1 MKFGVL
7 GKSLPHTY
15 SPQIHKAFA
24 DYEYTVLERTEE
36 QVHALFEGA
45 EGLDGFNVTIPYK
58 KLAASLCT
66 ELSDE
71 VRELGAA
78 NTIVRLPDGGYKGY
92 NTDVYGFTYML
103 ESAGIEAAGK
113 RCLVLGTGGA
123 SVAVEYA
130 LKKMGAAKIDFCSR
144 SGAINYEN
152 VYEVAADTQIVVNA
166 TPVGMFPNVDDSPVD
181 LSRFSKLYAAADIVY
196 NPSRTRFLQQAQ
208 QLGVKNAG
216 GLSML
221 VAQAW
226 EASRIFMLLEVVS
239 TGSTTTEK
247 SSTTTKKSS
256 TTTEKS
262 SNTIEAVIEKLQ
274 DQMLNVTLIGMPG
287 CGKTTLGKKLASQT
301 NRTFIDLDDEF
312 TKEYGETP
320 AQIITQKGEDTF
332 RSMETALAKKIL
344 SQSGLVIATG
354 GGIVTRTE
362 NWFFLRANSR
372 VIYIE
377 RPLDF
382 LLKQNTDNRPLS
394 QNNKIEELYKTRTPL
409 YERVCDIKL
418 ENPGRDFVMAPF
430 DIGSGTTK

>member
-66 ELSDE
+66 EVSDE

-78 NTIVRLPDGGYKGY
+78 NTIVRLPDGGFKGY

-113 RCLVLGTGGA
+113 QCLILGTGGA

-144 SGAINYEN
+144 SGDINYEN
-152 VYEVAADTQIVVNA
+152 VYDVAADVQIVVNA

-181 LSRFSKLYAAADIVY
+181 LSKFQKLYAAAEIVY

-208 QLGVKNAG
+208 ELGVKNAG

-226 EASRIFMLLEVVS
+226 EASRIFKGEPAS
-239 TGSTTTEK
+239 TI
-247 SSTTTKKSS
+247 
-256 TTTEKS
+256 
-262 SNTIEAVIEKLQ
+262 NAVIEKLQ
-274 DQMLNVTLIGMPG
+274 DQMLNITLVGMPG
-287 CGKTTLGKKLASQT
+287 CGKTTIGKRLAKKLG
-301 NRTFIDLDDEF
+301 RTFIDLDIQF
-312 TKEYGETP
+312 KEECGTTP
-320 AQIITQKGEDTF
+320 AQVISTKGEDEF
-332 RSMETALAKKIL
+332 RRMETLLAKKIL
-344 SQSGLVIATG
+344 PQSGLVIATG
-354 GGIVTRTE
+354 GGIVTRKE
-362 NWFFLRANSR
+362 NWFYLRANSK
-372 VIYIE
+372 VCYLE
-377 RPLDF
+377 RPLSF
-382 LLKQNTDNRPLS
+382 LLKQDTSNRPLS
-394 QNNKIEELYKTRTPL
+394 RSTGIEELYKKRTPL
-409 YERVCDIKL
+409 YEQVCDEKWDQSL
-418 ENPGRDFVMAPF
+418 L
-430 DIGSGTTK
+430 TKIFNG

>member
-78 NTIVRLPDGGYKGY
+78 NTIVRLPDGGFKGY

-103 ESAGIEAAGK
+103 ESAGIEAAEK
-113 RCLVLGTGGA
+113 QCLILGTGGA
-123 SVAVEYA
+123 SLAVEYA

-144 SGAINYEN
+144 SGDINYEN
-152 VYEVAADTQIVVNA
+152 VYDLAADVQIVVNA

-181 LSRFSKLYAAADIVY
+181 LSKFQKLYAAADIVY

-208 QLGVKNAG
+208 ELGVKNAG

-226 EASRIFMLLEVVS
+226 EASRIFMQQGVVS
-239 TGSTTTEK
+239 TDSTTADAAVK
-247 SSTTTKKSS
+247 I
-256 TTTEKS
+256 
-262 SNTIEAVIEKLQ
+262 NAVIEKLQ
-274 DQMLNVTLIGMPG
+274 DQMLNITLVGMPG
-287 CGKTTLGKKLASQT
+287 CGKTTLGKKLAKKL
-301 NRTFIDLDDEF
+301 NRTFIDLDIQFKE
-312 TKEYGETP
+312 EYGTTP
-320 AQIITQKGEDTF
+320 AQVISTKGEDEF
-332 RSMETALAKKIL
+332 RRMETLLAKKIL
-344 SQSGLVIATG
+344 PQSGLVIATG
-354 GGIVTRTE
+354 GGIVTRKE
-362 NWFFLRANSR
+362 NWFYLRANSK
-372 VIYIE
+372 VCYLE
-377 RPLDF
+377 RPLNF
-382 LLKQNTDNRPLS
+382 LLRQDTSNRPLS
-394 QNNKIEELYKTRTPL
+394 RSTGIEELYKKRTPL
-409 YERVCDIKL
+409 YEQVCDEKWDQSL
-418 ENPGRDFVMAPF
+418 L
-430 DIGSGTTK
+430 TKIFNS

>member
-1 MKFGVL
+1 MEFGVL

-24 DYEYTVLERTEE
+24 DYEYTVLERSEE
-36 QVHALFEGA
+36 QVKALFDGA
-45 EGLDGFNVTIPYK
+45 EDLDGFNVTIPYK

-71 VRELGAA
+71 VCELGAA

-103 ESAGIEAAGK
+103 QSAGIEVAGK
-113 RCLVLGTGGA
+113 NCLILGTGGA

-144 SGAINYEN
+144 SGQINYEN
-152 VYEVAADTQIVVNA
+152 VYEAAADVQIVVNA
-166 TPVGMFPNVDDSPVD
+166 TPVGMFPNVDESPVD
-181 LSRFSKLYAAADIVY
+181 LSRFAKLYAAADIVY

-208 QLGVKNAG
+208 ELGVKNAG

-221 VAQAW
+221 VAQAYKASEIFKGHVIP
-226 EASRIFMLLEVVS
+226 EALE
-239 TGSTTTEK
+239 GQADEK
-247 SSTTTKKSS
+247 I
-256 TTTEKS
+256 
-262 SNTIEAVIEKLQ
+262 NAVINSLQ
-274 DQMLNVTLIGMPG
+274 DQMLNITLIGMPG
-287 CGKTTLGKKLASQT
+287 CGKTTLGKKLAAQT

-312 TKEYGETP
+312 TKEYSATP

-332 RSMETALAKKIL
+332 RTMETTLAKKIL
-344 SQSGLVIATG
+344 PQSGLVIATG
-354 GGIVTRTE
+354 GGIVTRKE
-362 NWFFLRANSR
+362 NWFYLRANSR

-394 QNNKIEELYKTRTPL
+394 QNNAIQDLYKKRTPL
-409 YERVCDIKL
+409 YEEVCDEKW
-418 ENPGRDFVMAPF
+418 ENPS
-430 DIGSGTTK
+430 IGSGTPSSVYV

>member
-24 DYEYTVLERTEE
+24 DYEYAVLERTEE

-78 NTIVRLPDGGYKGY
+78 NTIVRLPDGGFKGY

-113 RCLVLGTGGA
+113 YCLILGTGGA

-144 SGAINYEN
+144 TGQINYEN
-152 VYEVAADTQIVVNA
+152 VYEFAAEAQIIVNT

-181 LSRFSKLYAAADIVY
+181 LSRFAKMYAVADIVY

-208 QLGVKNAG
+208 ELGVKNAG

-221 VAQAW
+221 VAQAYA
-226 EASRIFMLLEVVS
+226 ASEIFKGPS
-239 TGSTTTEK
+239 TGSGTPNEK
-247 SSTTTKKSS
+247 I
-256 TTTEKS
+256 
-262 SNTIEAVIEKLQ
+262 NAIIEKLQ
-274 DQMLNVTLIGMPG
+274 NQMLNITLIGMPG
-287 CGKTTLGKKLASQT
+287 CGKTTLAKKLAAGM
-301 NRTFIDLDDEF
+301 NRTFIDLDIQFKE
-312 TKEYGETP
+312 EYGTTP
-320 AQIITQKGEDTF
+320 AQVISTKGEEEF
-332 RSMETALAKKIL
+332 RRMETQLAKKIL
-344 SQSGLVIATG
+344 PQSGLVIATG
-354 GGIVTRTE
+354 GGIVTRKE
-362 NWFFLRANSR
+362 NWFYLRTNSK
-372 VIYIE
+372 VCYLD
-377 RPLDF
+377 RPLEF
-382 LLKQNTDNRPLS
+382 LLRQDTSNRPLS
-394 QNNKIEELYKTRTPL
+394 RSTGIEELYKKRTPL
-409 YERVCDIKL
+409 YEEVCDEKWDQSL
-418 ENPGRDFVMAPF
+418 L
-430 DIGSGTTK
+430 TKIFNG

>member
-15 SPQIHKAFA
+15 SPQIHKEFA

-36 QVHALFEGA
+36 QVHELFKGA
-45 EGLDGFNVTIPYK
+45 ESLDGFNVTIPYK

-66 ELSDE
+66 EVSDE

-78 NTIVRLPDGGYKGY
+78 NTIVKLPDGGYKGY

-103 ESAGIEAAGK
+103 ESAGIEVAEK
-113 RCLVLGTGGA
+113 NCLILGTGGA

-130 LKKMGAAKIDFCSR
+130 LKKMGAARIDFCSR
-144 SGAINYEN
+144 SGQINYEN
-152 VYEVAADTQIVVNA
+152 VYEAAAGAQIVVNA
-166 TPVGMFPNVDDSPVD
+166 TPVGMFPNIDDSPVD

-196 NPSRTRFLQQAQ
+196 NPSRTRFLQQSQ
-208 QLGVKNAG
+208 ELGVKNAG

-226 EASRIFMLLEVVS
+226 EASRIFMGPS
-239 TGSTTTEK
+239 TDSGTAEAA
-247 SSTTTKKSS
+247 TKI
-256 TTTEKS
+256 
-262 SNTIEAVIEKLQ
+262 NAVIEKLQ
-274 DQMLNVTLIGMPG
+274 DQMLNITLIGMPG
-287 CGKTTLGKKLASQT
+287 CGKTTLGKKLAAQT

-332 RSMETALAKKIL
+332 RTKETALAKKIL
-344 SQSGLVIATG
+344 PQSGLVIATG
-354 GGIVTRTE
+354 GGIVTRLE
-362 NWFFLRANSR
+362 NWFYLRANSR

-377 RPLDF
+377 RPLEF
-382 LLKQNTDNRPLS
+382 LLKQDTDNRPLS
-394 QNNKIEELYKTRTPL
+394 QNNKLEELYKKRVPL
-409 YERVCDIKL
+409 YEKVCDIKL
-418 ENPGRDFVMAPF
+418 ENPDRASSVYV
-430 DIGSGTTK
+430 